1 CRLAKV
7 PRLPE
12 GYQARADYRLRHAYA
27 TRLAGFYEELMRR
40 NVVALV
46 TSHVDYDQWGL
57 AVESARRARVPII
70 HTQQTGCLKA
80 YGLYPETD
88 TGTGTFREELT
99 RQIGDVFETQVWPRH

>member
-1 CRLAKV
+1 
-7 PRLPE
+7 
-12 GYQARADYRLRHAYA
+12 
-27 TRLAGFYEELMRR
+27 M
-40 NVVALV
+40 ALV

-80 YGLYPETD
+80 YGLFPEAD

-99 RQIGDVFETQVWPRH
+99 RQIGDVFETQVWPRREELRPIAELVAWRAKVNLG